1 MNIKGS
7 LYTFKELSKAHNAD
21 EFQKQIDI
29 IQENLENCKRKIDN
43 FDVYRITRAIAD
55 LNDIDA
61 VKAKLLPGEAA
72 VIRAPSQGKW
82 HTGQLILRLNNLEYV
97 EIEPFQTGTYY
108 PSSLKKIGES
118 ANYILTYSFSANL
131 PLKGSKQLNEEKLS
145 SPYEEISTNLTFPEE
160 KYYYSLSN
168 TEEGIFMMPLK
179 SDSSIAFKKKET
191 RPILKFFVKSN
202 EGLSFEEVGFSDY
215 KLKEEGG
222 NYTLSLEK
230 QEGDAD
236 SSPLVPENL
245 YVAIK

>member
-72 VIRAPSQGKW
+72 VISAPSQGKW

-108 PSSLKKIGES
+108 PSSLKRIGES

-131 PLKGSKQLNEEKLS
+131 PLKGSKQLNKEKLS
-145 SPYEEISTNLTFPEE
+145 SPYEEIFTNLNLPEE
-160 KYYYSLSN
+160 TYYYGFSN
-168 TEEGIFMMPLK
+168 TEENTFLIHLRDGITFVQR
-179 SDSSIAFKKKET
+179 ET
-191 RPILKFFVKSN
+191 HPILKFFITN
-202 EGLSFEEVGFSDY
+202 DGQRYEEIGFSDY
-215 KLKEEGG
+215 R
-222 NYTLSLEK
+222 LEK
-230 QEGDAD
+230 EGENYKIV
-236 SSPLVPENL
+236 LTGNFPENL